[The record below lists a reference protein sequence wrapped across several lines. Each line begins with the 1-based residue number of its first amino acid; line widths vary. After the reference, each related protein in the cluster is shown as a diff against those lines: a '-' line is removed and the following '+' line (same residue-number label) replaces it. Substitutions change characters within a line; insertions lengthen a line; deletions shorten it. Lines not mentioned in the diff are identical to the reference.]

1 MASTK
6 IILVTGSS
14 DGIGLETARQL
25 MARGHRVIVHGRNEQ
40 RLKAAR
46 AALQNPGVEGVLG
59 DFFDLGQ
66 VVSMAGQLGKITPRL
81 DVLINNAGIYA
92 KERSVNA
99 DGIETTLAVNHFAP
113 MLLTLKLKALLGQS
127 DDARVVNVSSGVHS
141 GGHLNLDDLSMQR
154 GFSPYSAYAASK
166 LANLLFTAR
175 LTREAGFEKVLT
187 LGLHPGVIST
197 KMLTQGFGMS
207 GDSVEKGARTS
218 VYCATAQD
226 LWRYQGGY
234 FVDSRNVRPSAMA
247 LDNVLQDLLW
257 QRSAEILKS
266 Y

>member
-1 MASTK
+1 
-6 IILVTGSS
+6 
-14 DGIGLETARQL
+14 
-25 MARGHRVIVHGRNEQ
+25 
-40 RLKAAR
+40 
-46 AALQNPGVEGVLG
+46 
-59 DFFDLGQ
+59 
-66 VVSMAGQLGKITPRL
+66 
-81 DVLINNAGIYA
+81 
-92 KERSVNA
+92 
-99 DGIETTLAVNHFAP
+99 
-113 MLLTLKLKALLGQS
+113 
-127 DDARVVNVSSGVHS
+127 
-141 GGHLNLDDLSMQR
+141 
-154 GFSPYSAYAASK
+154 
-166 LANLLFTAR
+166 
-175 LTREAGFEKVLT
+175 
-187 LGLHPGVIST
+187 VIST